1 MRRTILQIAVVLSLI
16 TVASAQLPEAPKP
29 GKLYWG
35 EVSALTLMNVADG
48 VSTLANVHTGGQ
60 EYGSPWLYGR
70 KPTAKS
76 YFLPALGIEA
86 GTAFLSYRLQKS
98 PRLGYRL
105 VGHGLLV
112 WQTGVHTRAFI
123 SNIRAR
129 RPVQQDCLTMGTCQ
143 F

>member
-1 MRRTILQIAVVLSLI
+1 MRQTIITALLI
-16 TVASAQLPEAPKP
+16 IMSTVAVGQLPDAPKP
-29 GKLYWG
+29 GKLFWG
-35 EVSALTLMNVADG
+35 EVSGLTLMNVADG

-86 GTAFLSYRLQKS
+86 GTALVSYKLQKS
-98 PRLGYRL
+98 QRRGYRL
-105 VGHGLLV
+105 LGHGLMI

-123 SNIRAR
+123 SNITAR
-129 RPVQQDCLTMGTCQ
+129 RTVVQQDCLTMGTCQ